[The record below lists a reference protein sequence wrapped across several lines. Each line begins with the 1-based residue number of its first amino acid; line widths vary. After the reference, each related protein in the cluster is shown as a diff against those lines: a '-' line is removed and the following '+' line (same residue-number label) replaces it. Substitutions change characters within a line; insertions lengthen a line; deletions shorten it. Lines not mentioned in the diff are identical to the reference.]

1 MVLKVCTNPTGTIL
15 VISARESQDSSRTSC
30 QAQLLSPVAASSET
44 ESAPSSAALQ
54 SPGHGAAWLPLP
66 AAQSLSDTRHGHISV
81 YSAYHHI
88 TSLGCDIR
96 QYIPAL

>member
-1 MVLKVCTNPTGTIL
+1 M
-15 VISARESQDSSRTSC
+15 ISVRESQDSNRTSC

-54 SPGHGAAWLPLP
+54 CPGHGAAWLPLP

-81 YSAYHHI
+81 YTLQIII
-88 TSLGCDIR
+88 THLDVTLDSTFLLYNNHCLVDIP
-96 QYIPAL
+96 Q

>member
-1 MVLKVCTNPTGTIL
+1 MVLKVYKSNIL
-15 VISARESQDSSRTSC
+15 VISARESQDTNRTIC

-54 SPGHGAAWLPLP
+54 CPGHGAAWLPLP

-81 YSAYHHI
+81 YTVQIII
-88 TSLGCDIR
+88 TCLGCDIR